1 MLGRELNIHEMM
13 YLGHGEEKD
22 RGKKEKIIENVVE
35 AFLGAIFLDCGY
47 QIARKVARIWLNRI
61 LSELDDE
68 DVEDYKSSLQELI
81 QSDSRK
87 PLKYELIKTEGKD
100 NDKTFY
106 CRVIHDGITLG
117 EGKGKSKKHAEQ
129 EAAKVALSKLAK

>member
-1 MLGRELNIHEMM
+1 MI
-13 YLGHGEEKD
+13 KQC
-22 RGKKEKIIENVVE
+22 GKKEKIIENVVE

-87 PLKYELIKTEGKD
+87 PLKYELIKTINSYENNTLINNLYIGKYYID
-100 NDKTFY
+100 LLMI
-106 CRVIHDGITLG
+106 R
-117 EGKGKSKKHAEQ
+117 
-129 EAAKVALSKLAK
+129 KLFLYYP